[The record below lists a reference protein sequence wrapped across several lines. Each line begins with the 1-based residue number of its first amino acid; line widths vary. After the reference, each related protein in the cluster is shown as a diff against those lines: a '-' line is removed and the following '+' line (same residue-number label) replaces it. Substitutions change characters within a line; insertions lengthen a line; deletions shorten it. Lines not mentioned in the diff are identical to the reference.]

1 MSGQGIGQPAHFP
14 STHGIGLAGQG
25 EGPRSG
31 LTHPACR
38 QVTVNNRIA
47 FIGAGNRLVYALGKA
62 GDGARRLS
70 KPGIKGFDILRRKI
84 TLLCDR
90 FDAWG
95 RRPCTCQCVI
105 ETLAVRINVGLI
117 QATVIGE
124 PTQQT
129 VEQYR
134 IRTWPQRQVKVRQF
148 TGGGAAWI
156 NNNHSTPIPRAGLH
170 TLVKHRM
177 RPRGVTASQNQQ
189 VSQLQVLIATRN
201 HVRPKGPFV
210 SSHSRRH
217 AKPGVGIYMRCANE
231 PFGQL
236 VGDVVVLG
244 QQLARQ
250 VKGHRLWAVSL
261 DAVLYR
267 MRHLVQRLLP
277 FAAAPPDNR
286 EQQPSV
292 FLAGGFVKTGT
303 FHTQTPLVRRVV
315 FVPGH
320 RCAAVG
326 IGHHATAYPAIGAG
340 GMNRVRASSVE

>member
-1 MSGQGIGQPAHFP
+1 MALGWPVREKGPA
-14 STHGIGLAGQG
+14 L
-25 EGPRSG
+25 G

-38 QVTVNNRIA
+38 QVAVDNGIA
-47 FIGAGNRLVYALGKA
+47 LVGAGDRLVYALGKT
-62 GDGARRLS
+62 GNRSRRLC
-70 KPGIKGFDILRRKI
+70 KPGIEGFDILRRKI

-90 FDAWG
+90 FDARG

-156 NNNHSTPIPRAGLH
+156 NNNHSTPIPRTGLH

-189 VSQLQVLIATRN
+189 VRQLQVLIATRN

-217 AKPGVGIYMRCANE
+217 AKPGVGIHMRCANE

-277 FAAAPPDNR
+277 FAAA
-286 EQQPSV
+286 
-292 FLAGGFVKTGT
+292 T
-303 FHTQTPLVRRVV
+303 
-315 FVPGH
+315 
-320 RCAAVG
+320 
-326 IGHHATAYPAIGAG
+326 
-340 GMNRVRASSVE
+340 